1 MSRCHDGAPETV
13 THVMAGFG
21 AALLPDLDRCLPPR
35 SLLVVEEPDVVA
47 ARDLGR
53 RATAHPCVAGVLT
66 APIHEEDDLSAVLA
80 AVPRPRNVRAVL
92 PGVEYGVSA
101 AAALADH
108 WGLPGAGVTAARVLR
123 DKALLR
129 EAGERAGVPQPRWR
143 RATCAADVRSFRD
156 QEGHGCV
163 LKPANRQGSLGV
175 QLLDAT
181 DDLDEAWRHTVEAD
195 EPRLRAR
202 RPLPASFLVEERV
215 DGPEISVECVVFEGQ
230 VLFRNVTAKNVRPGR
245 HPVEMGHHVPAI
257 LPPGV
262 SERVTSAMER
272 LVAATGFRTGFLHAE
287 WILRGSGRQPVLVE
301 CAGRVPG
308 DCIHELIDLAHGGSL
323 LADLLTVLSG
333 SANVPHREP
342 HRHAA
347 IRFLNCPPGKVL
359 SVRGTQEAEEPA
371 DVVKVHIATAP
382 GKETGIVSN
391 SHERAGYVVVTGR
404 DRADTTALLDAV
416 SARIRFDVRPRQ
428 DAPKDGW
435 CEAGRAT

>member
-1 MSRCHDGAPETV
+1 MSHCHDGAPETV

-47 ARDLGR
+47 ARDLDR
-53 RATAHPCVAGVLT
+53 RATAHPCVAGILT

-108 WGLPGAGVTAARVLR
+108 WGLPGAGPAAARVLR

-129 EAGERAGVPQPRWR
+129 EVCERSGVPQPRWR

-156 QEGHGCV
+156 QEVRGCV

-175 QLLDAT
+175 QLLDPT

-215 DGPEISVECVVFEGQ
+215 DGPEISVECVVHEGR
-230 VLFRNVTAKNVRPGR
+230 VLFRNVTAKDVRPGR
-245 HPVEMGHHVPAI
+245 HPVEMGHRVPAD

-262 SERVTSAMER
+262 PERVASAMER
-272 LVAATGFRTGFLHAE
+272 LVAATGFRTGVLHAE
-287 WILRGSGRQPVLVE
+287 WILRDGAKPVLVE

-323 LADLLTVLSG
+323 VADLLTVLSG
-333 SANVPHREP
+333 STDVPHREP

-347 IRFLNCPPGKVL
+347 IRFLNCPPGTVL
-359 SVRGTQEAEEPA
+359 SVTGTQEAAEPEE
-371 DVVKVHIATAP
+371 VVKVHVATAP

-404 DRADTTALLDAV
+404 DSAETTALLDTTA
-416 SARIRFDVRPRQ
+416 ARIRFAVRPRQ
-428 DAPKDGW
+428 DAPRDGR
-435 CEAGRAT
+435 CEAGRAI

>member
-1 MSRCHDGAPETV
+1 MSRFRDGVPETV

-47 ARDLGR
+47 ARDLDR
-53 RATAHPCVAGVLT
+53 RAAAHPCVAGILT

-80 AVPRPRNVRAVL
+80 TVPRPWNVRAVL

-101 AAALADH
+101 AAALADQ
-108 WGLPGAGVTAARVLR
+108 WGLTGAGPAAARVVR

-129 EAGERAGVPQPRWR
+129 EVCERAGVPQPRWR
-143 RATCAADVRSFRD
+143 RATCASDVRSFRD
-156 QEGHGCV
+156 QEGRGCV
-163 LKPANRQGSLGV
+163 LKPANRQGSVGV

-215 DGPEISVECVVFEGQ
+215 DGPEISVECVVFEGRM
-230 VLFRNVTAKNVRPGR
+230 LFRNVTAKNVRPGR
-245 HPVEMGHHVPAI
+245 HPVEMGHQVPAV

-262 SERVTSAMER
+262 PERVASAMER
-272 LVAATGFRTGFLHAE
+272 LVAAIGFGTGVLHAE
-287 WILRGSGRQPVLVE
+287 WILRDGEQPVLVE

-323 LADLLTVLSG
+323 VADLLTVLSG
-333 SANVPHREP
+333 AADVPHREP

-347 IRFLNCPPGKVL
+347 IRFLHCPPGTVL
-359 SVRGTQEAEEPA
+359 SVTGVQEAEEPEG
-371 DVVKVHIATAP
+371 VVKVHIATAP

-404 DRADTTALLDAV
+404 DTAETTALLDTAA
-416 SARIRFDVRPRQ
+416 ARIRFAVRPHQ
-428 DAPKDGW
+428 DAPQGDL
-435 CEAGRAT
+435 CEAGSAT

>member
-1 MSRCHDGAPETV
+1 MSRFHDEVPETV

-47 ARDLGR
+47 ARDLER
-53 RATAHPCVAGVLT
+53 RATAHPCVAGILT

-80 AVPRPRNVRAVL
+80 TVPRPRNVRAVL

-101 AAALADH
+101 AAALAGH
-108 WGLPGAGVTAARVLR
+108 WGLPGAGVAAARVLR

-129 EAGERAGVPQPRWR
+129 EVCERAGVPQPRWR
-143 RATCAADVRSFRD
+143 RALRVEDVRSFRD

-245 HPVEMGHHVPAI
+245 HPVEMGHQVPAV

-262 SERVTSAMER
+262 PERVASAMER
-272 LVAATGFRTGFLHAE
+272 LVAAIGFRTGVLHAE
-287 WILRGSGRQPVLVE
+287 WILREGGQPVLVE

-323 LADLLTVLSG
+323 VADLLTVLSG
-333 SANVPHREP
+333 SADVPHREP

-347 IRFLNCPPGKVL
+347 IRFLNCPPGTVL
-359 SVRGTQEAEEPA
+359 SVTGAQEAEEPE

-382 GKETGIVSN
+382 GKETGVVSN

-404 DRADTTALLDAV
+404 GIADTTALLDTAA
-416 SARIRFDVRPRQ
+416 ARIRFAVRPHQSASQ
-428 DAPKDGW
+428 DGF